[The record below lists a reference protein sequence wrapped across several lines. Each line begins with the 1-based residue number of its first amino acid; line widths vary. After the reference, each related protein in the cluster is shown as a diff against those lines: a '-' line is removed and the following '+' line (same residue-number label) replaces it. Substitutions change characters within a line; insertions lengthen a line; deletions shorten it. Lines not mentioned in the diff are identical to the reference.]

1 MSQLPASIGRYE
13 IRGELGRGMMGIVY
27 EAHDPALGRDIALKA
42 IELAFSVTA
51 EEREAFEK
59 RFLTEARVAAA
70 LSHPGIVVVHDVGR
84 DAQTGTLFMA
94 LERLHGRTLDRVIAE
109 RGALPWREAIAI
121 IARVARAL
129 HHAHAK
135 GVIHRDVKPAN
146 VMILPSGELKV
157 MDFGIAKLDTGQL
170 TAAGQFFG
178 TPLYMS
184 PEQARSGKLDAR
196 SDQFSLGALLYELL
210 TGRKAFAGESV
221 TQVLLLVVS
230 RDPPPLRL
238 PGLPESLPYAVA
250 RCLAKDPSDR
260 YPDCDA
266 LAEDLEDLQAGNT
279 PRHRPAGAPP
289 TAAGGTVVSPQ
300 AARATG
306 SDAGS
311 AIPDLAAALEGLVS
325 PTAAPQTPSRP
336 AVAAHSPPGPST
348 PAPTQQGRLPGSA
361 FLPYV
366 VAAVGLLVAALLLAS
381 RGSRAPD
388 STPSRSARQDPTAA
402 EQGEPAS
409 ARLRSSA
416 PAPTPLPPR
425 PDVARLAVSFEHSL
439 KQGSLQVCVDD
450 EVVIEQALDSR
461 VTRKV
466 LSVRFRKGSLTDSLD
481 LAPGKHEVRVRVAW
495 DDNVKTESIW
505 ANFEPGKVRTLKA
518 RLGGFAGIRTG
529 LSLEWQ

>member
-1 MSQLPASIGRYE
+1 MTDPPASVGRYE

-27 EAHDPALGRDIALKA
+27 EAHDPALGRDIALKT
-42 IELAFSVTA
+42 IQLAFSVTP
-51 EEREAFEK
+51 EERVAFEK

-84 DAQTGTLFMA
+84 DGETGTLFMA
-94 LERLHGRTLDRVIAE
+94 LERLQGRTLDRVIAE
-109 RGALPWREAIAI
+109 RGTLPWREAIAI

-184 PEQARSGKLDAR
+184 PEQARAGKLDAR

-210 TGRKAFAGESV
+210 TGQKAFAGETV
-221 TQVLLLVVS
+221 TQIIVKVVS

-238 PGLPESLPYAVA
+238 PGLPDSLPYVVA
-250 RCLAKDPSDR
+250 RCLAKDPTDR
-260 YPDCDA
+260 YPDCAA
-266 LAEDLEDLQAGNT
+266 LAEDLDDLETGHS
-279 PRHRPAGAPP
+279 PRHRPVAALPA
-289 TAAGGTVVSPQ
+289 AAGGTVVSPQ
-300 AARATG
+300 GASLSG
-306 SDAGS
+306 SGADS

-325 PTAAPQTPSRP
+325 PTAGSQASGRP
-336 AVAAHSPPGPST
+336 AVAAASRPRPLV
-348 PAPTQQGRLPGSA
+348 PAPAPQAGGLLGSP

-366 VAAVGLLVAALLLAS
+366 VAAAGLLVAVLLLAS

-388 STPSRSARQDPTAA
+388 STPSRSLREDPSAA
-402 EQGEPAS
+402 EPREPAGTPS
-409 ARLRSSA
+409 RSSP
-416 PAPTPLPPR
+416 PAPPPPP

-439 KQGSLQVCVDD
+439 KHGSLQVSVDD

-466 LSVRFRKGSLTDSLD
+466 LSLRFRKGSLTNTLD
-481 LAPGKHEVRVRVAW
+481 LEPGKHEVRLRVEW
-495 DDNVKTESIW
+495 DDNVKAESIW